1 MAISRLDME
10 RQLRKMGGRIG
21 LQEGGGIEQRLEQL
35 GGDVSSAEEMLQA
48 INQRLQ
54 TAESGL
60 GGGGS
65 QLPAGGL
72 GTLATLAGS
81 NQPFNPMQTPP
92 ESLPVVQPRPSGP
105 GSNQMPPGFG
115 TRPLLSATIDPNF
128 KPVEELKSVQPGN
141 SILNNFS
148 GFSGET
154 FNQVPEEFRSGFAEY
169 TKENPIGMG
178 GQAMSSVMLPD
189 GNRVMFGDTGSA
201 GSFRNYLKSTGFNPT
216 GPLGQPLGGLGGGMG
231 SPLQTALG
239 LADGG
244 IASLQE
250 PRQGYFL
257 GKLVK
262 KAKRAVKK
270 VVKSPIG
277 KAAILAAPFL
287 MGGAGAGGL
296 GSIFGKAK
304 GLGSLISG
312 LGSKISGM
320 STLGKL
326 GLIGGASGLAGLMTA
341 RGQQEEDD
349 EEDFYR
355 GEGLDIADII
365 KRARMNDSEFRFL
378 PGAEFTGAYAKG
390 GEVDAGAPEIKVKG
404 DVRPENMKMADKF
417 DMDDP
422 MYKGINPKVVK
433 EFIEEGIPLGY
444 ETPEDYFEDFYGP
457 IGLKDGGLPSGI
469 MNLGGMEMDL
479 RGGGFVPLGAKEK
492 ADDVPARLSK
502 NEFVMTADAVRAAGG
517 GSVDKGADK
526 MYKLMKGL
534 EAQV

>member
-1 MAISRLDME
+1 MAISRSDME
-10 RQLRKMGGRIG
+10 RQLRNMGGI
-21 LQEGGGIEQRLEQL
+21 
-35 GGDVSSAEEMLQA
+35 M
-48 INQRLQ
+48 
-54 TAESGL
+54 
-60 GGGGS
+60 
-65 QLPAGGL
+65 
-72 GTLATLAGS
+72 
-81 NQPFNPMQTPP
+81 
-92 ESLPVVQPRPSGP
+92 
-105 GSNQMPPGFG
+105 
-115 TRPLLSATIDPNF
+115 
-128 KPVEELKSVQPGN
+128 
-141 SILNNFS
+141 
-148 GFSGET
+148 
-154 FNQVPEEFRSGFAEY
+154 
-169 TKENPIGMG
+169 
-178 GQAMSSVMLPD
+178 
-189 GNRVMFGDTGSA
+189 
-201 GSFRNYLKSTGFNPT
+201 
-216 GPLGQPLGGLGGGMG
+216 
-231 SPLQTALG
+231 
-239 LADGG
+239 
-244 IASLQE
+244 SLQE

-277 KAAILAAPFL
+277 KLGLLAAATIPF
-287 MGGAGAGGL
+287 GGPMAAASGL
-296 GSIFGKAK
+296 FGKAK
-304 GLGSLISG
+304 GLGSLLSG
-312 LGSKISGM
+312 LGSKVSGM

-326 GLIGGASGLAGLMTA
+326 GLIGGASGLAGLMAA

-355 GEGLDIADII
+355 GEGLDIADIVR
-365 KRARMNDSEFRFL
+365 RARMNDPEFRFL

-417 DMDDP
+417 DMSDP
-422 MYKGINPKVVK
+422 MYKGINPKIVK

-457 IGLKDGGLPSGI
+457 IGLKEGGRINKAEGGI